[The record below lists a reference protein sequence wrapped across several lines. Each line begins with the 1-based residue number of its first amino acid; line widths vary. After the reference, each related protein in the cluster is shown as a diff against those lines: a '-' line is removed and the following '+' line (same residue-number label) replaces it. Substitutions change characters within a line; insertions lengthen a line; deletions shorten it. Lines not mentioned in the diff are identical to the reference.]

1 MGTFVYSVRQADVTD
16 CEPEP
21 GWYIA
26 QEEGAPIGPF
36 ASRLE
41 ALEAQAEGEQP

>member
-1 MGTFVYSVRQADVTD
+1 MGTFIYSVRRADVTD

-26 QEEGAPIGPF
+26 TEDGPIGPF